1 MSITFNPVQLTK
13 DFEEYHKEQNKMNS
27 ISEARE
33 LKRRISKAITALRW
47 ESNGITYDELQESE
61 VLNRL
66 NSLYMI
72 LIMAWNDV
80 DAMIDE
86 WEDAKGIDRPL

>member
-1 MSITFNPVQLTK
+1 MK
-13 DFEEYHKEQNKMNS
+13 S

-61 VLNRL
+61 VRDRL
-66 NSLYMI
+66 DSLYMV
-72 LIMAWNDV
+72 LIMSMNDV

-86 WEDAKGIDRPL
+86 WDAEKGIDRPL